1 MVIAVCVR
9 SPEPSCQEG
18 TGEWTAWKK
27 SQTISS
33 WSFLDSPAT
42 HREFS
47 NTSAPLQASYVSQMY
62 DVRTKMHLYSLKEA
76 GGFCNLYNDMFKGP
90 YLRTC
95 VNTECLLKNQSSP
108 TVSST
113 RPTGD
118 DAMSVKQGFFL
129 LNSKTCLFVQ
139 LKPASL
145 AAVKF
150 IEAILTQSK
159 A

>member
-18 TGEWTAWKK
+18 TGEGTARKK
-27 SQTISS
+27 AKPSHPDNS
-33 WSFLDSPAT
+33 WT
-42 HREFS
+42 HRPHTE
-47 NTSAPLQASYVSQMY
+47 SAPPPL
-62 DVRTKMHLYSLKEA
+62 HLHEHPMSHKCVTCTWISTFTLLRKPADSVIYITICL
-76 GGFCNLYNDMFKGP
+76 KGP

-95 VNTECLLKNQSSP
+95 VNAECLLKNQSSP
-108 TVSST
+108 TVQSSST

-139 LKPASL
+139 VKPASL
-145 AAVKF
+145 VAVKF
-150 IEAILTQSK
+150 I
-159 A
+159 

>member
-18 TGEWTAWKK
+18 TGEGTARKK
-27 SQTISS
+27 AKPSHPDNS
-33 WSFLDSPAT
+33 WT
-42 HREFS
+42 HRPHTE
-47 NTSAPLQASYVSQMY
+47 SAPPPLHLHEHPIIQMY
-62 DVRTKMHLYSLKEA
+62 DVHVNIHLYSLKEA

-95 VNTECLLKNQSSP
+95 VNAECLLKNQSSP
-108 TVSST
+108 TVQSSST

-129 LNSKTCLFVQ
+129 MNSKTCLFVQ
-139 LKPASL
+139 VKPASL
-145 AAVKF
+145 VAVKF
-150 IEAILTQSK
+150 I
-159 A
+159 